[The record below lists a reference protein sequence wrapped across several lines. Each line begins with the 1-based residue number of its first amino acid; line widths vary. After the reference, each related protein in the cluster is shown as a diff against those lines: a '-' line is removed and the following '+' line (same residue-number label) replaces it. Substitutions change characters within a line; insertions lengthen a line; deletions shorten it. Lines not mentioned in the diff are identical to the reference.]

1 MLRGRETIGGGR
13 PPRLVAGTLLSHYAE
28 RGDGN
33 DRNRDDPDS
42 H

>member
-1 MLRGRETIGGGR
+1 MLRGRETIVGSWPRR
-13 PPRLVAGTLLSHYAE
+13 PVASSLLSQYSE
-28 RGDGN
+28 RGDDN